1 MKNAKRYLS
10 GITPVKEISSVVK
23 SFKESIF
30 ATLTKKAHKNQ
41 AINLSQGFPDFDGPQ
56 WIIDL
61 AKKCLGK
68 GDKHINQYAPLE
80 GIKNLR
86 QIVSKNYKK
95 FYDLDYDP
103 NTEITITN
111 GATEAIFSTILAL
124 VNPGD
129 EVIIFEPFYDSYL
142 ASIQLAGGI
151 PVPVTLKTNDF
162 KWDSSEL
169 REAFSS
175 KTKLVI
181 LNTPHNPSGKIFD
194 TQELEELSTLIKQFD
209 TYLMSDEVYEFLL
222 FDKNV
227 HLPPATFK
235 GLKERTVTI
244 SSIGKTFGLTGW
256 KIGWTCAP
264 ENLSHAIRMV
274 HQFNTFCVNQPTQ
287 DAVANALESLD
298 DYLPE
303 FREMYQK
310 KRDLFI
316 KGLRDCGYKPIVP
329 KGTYFVMV
337 PIEEHTKLDD
347 VDYCTELIETKK
359 VASIPPSA
367 FYIKG
372 DEGKKY
378 LRFCFAKK
386 DETLK
391 AALKNLS
398 S

>member
-1 MKNAKRYLS
+1 MKE
-10 GITPVKEISSVVK
+10 TSSVVK

-56 WIIDL
+56 WIIHL
-61 AKKCLGK
+61 AKKSLEK

-80 GIKNLR
+80 GIKSLR

-95 FYDLDYDP
+95 FYDLDYNP

-162 KWDSSEL
+162 KWNSNEL

-194 TQELEELSTLIKQFD
+194 TLELEELSSLIKEFD

-222 FDKNV
+222 FDNNI

-244 SSIGKTFGLTGW
+244 SSVGKTFGLTGW

-264 ENLSHAIRMV
+264 ESLSHAIRMV

-287 DAVANALESLD
+287 DAVASALEKLD
-298 DYLPE
+298 DYLPG

-316 KGLRDCGYKPIVP
+316 KGLKDCGYNPIVP

-337 PIEEHTKLDD
+337 PIEEHTKLND